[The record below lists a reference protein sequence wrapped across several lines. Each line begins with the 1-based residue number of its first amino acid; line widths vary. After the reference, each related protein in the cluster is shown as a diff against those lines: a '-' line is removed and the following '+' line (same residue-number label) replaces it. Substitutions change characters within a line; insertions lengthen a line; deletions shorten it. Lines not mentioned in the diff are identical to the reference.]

1 MRLNVP
7 PTKSSSLA
15 ILRELE
21 FAVEGY
27 DLLEQKRQILM
38 LELMQHIEGAKRDQ
52 ADADQFL
59 AQAHRALREATTR
72 VGSQNLA
79 RDALA
84 VPVTKSVSVSEY
96 RVMGIAVPQVKA
108 DEAGEAVPTFGFAD
122 GTIKSDEVMAA
133 FSGALEAITR
143 LAQTQNAVF
152 RLARGLRKTQRRVN
166 ALDKVFIPNRR
177 ETLDY
182 IAATLDEREREAF
195 VILRII
201 RNRLRARA
209 ETAAERKG

>member
-59 AQAHRALREATTR
+59 ALREATTR

-133 FSGALEAITR
+133 FSGALVALTR